1 MGAFRPGDTCTDAI
15 TAAQMSKANEA
26 NFGEA
31 DDPTLQFTD
40 MPRGPL
46 TTTDRTPLRQ
56 ARACDVC
63 RARTSGKLDL
73 AIATRAV
80 ARRRRQACARSASSS
95 NPNGCGAEGWI
106 PTGLTCG
113 SVRPS

>member
-1 MGAFRPGDTCTDAI
+1 MGAFRPGDTCTEAI

-56 ARACDVC
+56 ARVACNLC

-80 ARRRRQACARSASSS
+80 ARRRRQVHIRDSIPAWTSILCGMTEPTSAILCWE
-95 NPNGCGAEGWI
+95 P
-106 PTGLTCG
+106 P
-113 SVRPS
+113 R